1 MRGIGYALVG
11 AALLAAP
18 ASAGSLPSSKVSFA
32 QGDLYALGNHACAS
46 SGFVNGGDGACLND
60 DNNDE
65 GGNLATD
72 DTGWNTILRSY
83 MKTPNN
89 KEVGMAVYLQCGL
102 VTFTEAKAKG
112 SGKTGGSGSA
122 ASGGRIVVRVGVTPV
137 DNDGNEIGDTEW
149 AYPENDGANPLAFN
163 DPDNPAGEADGVTF
177 CSRFQELSLSFANL
191 QCLSDD
197 SGIPAEDCEIAVSL
211 LLSSLS
217 AHSYYFI
224 YPNAES
230 GNMKI
235 EVEARA
241 LADADVFGGDGSA
254 RGEAFVGLGTMHAE
268 TVRAIKSFNED
279 TGAMVTFEELQ

>member
-1 MRGIGYALVG
+1 MRRIGYALVG

-46 SGFVNGGDGACLND
+46 SGFSTDVAPGACLG
-60 DNNDE
+60 NNDP
-65 GGNLATD
+65 GGSLVTD

-137 DNDGNEIGDTEW
+137 DNDGNEIGDREW